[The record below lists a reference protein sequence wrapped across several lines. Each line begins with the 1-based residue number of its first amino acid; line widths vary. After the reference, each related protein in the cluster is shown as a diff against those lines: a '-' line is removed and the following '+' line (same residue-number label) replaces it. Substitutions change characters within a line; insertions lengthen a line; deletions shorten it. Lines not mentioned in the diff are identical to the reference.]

1 MSTDLSHVRF
11 GTSSWAYEGWQ
22 GLVYRRTYPK
32 SRFSQ
37 DTLAEYAGYAVDG
50 APLFSTVGIDHSFY
64 RPASASQLAHYA
76 EQVPDHFRFCSKVW
90 EEITIPAYANL
101 PRYGAKAGKP
111 NPRFLDAGAF
121 RELVLAPAQEGLRT
135 KLGPFIFEFQRWGI
149 EPATF
154 LDALDRFLDSLPP
167 GPQYATEVRNP
178 AILGSRYLN
187 ILRTHQVSHVYNHWT
202 AMPPLSDQH
211 RLLEQTFT
219 APLVVIR
226 LLTPLGLAYEKAV
239 ERYAPYDRIIA
250 AQPRMR
256 QDTTA
261 LVQQVVAQGKSA
273 YVLVNNRAEGCSPLT
288 IQALVAGLKS

>member
-1 MSTDLSHVRF
+1 M
-11 GTSSWAYEGWQ
+11 
-22 GLVYRRTYPK
+22 
-32 SRFSQ
+32 
-37 DTLAEYAGYAVDG
+37 
-50 APLFSTVGIDHSFY
+50 
-64 RPASASQLAHYA
+64 
-76 EQVPDHFRFCSKVW
+76 
-90 EEITIPAYANL
+90 
-101 PRYGAKAGKP
+101 
-111 NPRFLDAGAF
+111 
-121 RELVLAPAQEGLRT
+121 RT

-154 LDALDRFLDSLPP
+154 LDALDRFLDTLPP

-178 AILGSRYLN
+178 AILGSRYLD

-226 LLTPLGLAYEKAV
+226 LLTPLRLAYEKAV
-239 ERYAPYDRIIA
+239 ERYAPYNRIIA